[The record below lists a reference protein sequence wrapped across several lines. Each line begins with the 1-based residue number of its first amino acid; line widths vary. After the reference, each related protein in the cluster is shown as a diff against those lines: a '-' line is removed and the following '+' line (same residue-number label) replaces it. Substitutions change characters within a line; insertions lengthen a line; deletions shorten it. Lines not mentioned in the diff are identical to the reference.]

1 MTNFVFQFGLRQ
13 AVAGQLNHTSPRDI
27 IHTVQ
32 SEWHALEL
40 CDMVGLGPGKVRETV
55 CSLHPP
61 RISLFFLLTTG
72 MRPNLP

>member
-13 AVAGQLNHTSPRDI
+13 AVAGQLNHTSPRDV
-27 IHTVQ
+27 IHTAQ

-40 CDMVGLGPGKVRETV
+40 CNMVGLGPGKVRGTV

-61 RISLFFLLTTG
+61 RIPLSFLLSTG
-72 MRPNLP
+72 MRLNLF

>member
-13 AVAGQLNHTSPRDI
+13 AGAGLLNHTLPRDV

-40 CDMVGLGPGKVRETV
+40 CHMVGLGPGKVIETA

-61 RISLFFLLTTG
+61 RTPLSFLLTTG
-72 MRPNLP
+72 MRSNLL